1 MSNRDSRHRRRRTQ
15 FSGTFAGRL
24 IEMLECPAYRILS
37 VSAHR
42 ALARIEIEFA
52 HHGGNE
58 NGRLPVTF
66 DHFQE
71 YGMDRHTIAPALRE
85 LAALGFIEVTERG
98 CAGNAGFRRPNL
110 YRLTYKACDGVLS
123 DGTHEWRRIKTIEEA
138 REVATAARK
147 MLPENRVGRDAKR
160 VRRRSRIN
168 ATPQQSSKIKT
179 AVGKTHTSPSGGNPH

>member
-1 MSNRDSRHRRRRTQ
+1 MSNRD
-15 FSGTFAGRL
+15 SGTFAGRL
-24 IEMLECPAYRILS
+24 IEMLECPAYRVLT

-52 HHGGNE
+52 HHRGNE

-66 DHFQE
+66 EHFQE

-85 LAALGFIEVTERG
+85 LVALGFIAITERG
-98 CAGNAGFRRPNL
+98 CAGNASFRRPNL

-138 REVATAARK
+138 RKVATAARNTIR
-147 MLPENRVGRDAKR
+147 ENRVGRDAKR
-160 VRRRSRIN
+160 VSRGNRIN
-168 ATPQQSSKIKT
+168 ATPQRAKT
-179 AVGKTHTSPSGGNPH
+179 KTPMGKPHTGTSGGNPH